1 MPPSS
6 WHDYKQ
12 LLLHFYSCAL
22 PRSCNRCQQ
31 KVVNVFNSRL
41 SFLANFYF
49 HQDFLSLQEFVFVA
63 EMKISFDVENISSI
77 ILSPTNTGKN
87 PQTSFK
93 RKYSGYYFSF
103 RYDLSLSRSAHALG
117 NPRKKKF
124 IWNKNIAKNI

>member
-6 WHDYKQ
+6 WHDYKP

-31 KVVNVFNSRL
+31 TVVNVFNSRL

-87 PQTSFK
+87 PPTRFKSKMLDKSFLLDCFLAESNEDCCMLCNFFDK
-93 RKYSGYYFSF
+93 
-103 RYDLSLSRSAHALG
+103 
-117 NPRKKKF
+117 
-124 IWNKNIAKNI
+124 